1 MGNDVRVTHKVVIL
15 TFILSLTHQMSY
27 ALEPTYCTHAHKIWY
42 CKTMTF
48 LVNKQSLCLHT
59 VLLAKTHCVY
69 LWGGTKWCFCVFC
82 IFMFAYWQSS
92 CLPALWMR
100 YHRQLLISN
109 TTWRQHMWMRTCVLM
124 RVWMHLHS
132 PQCKCA
138 PLHCSSCSPSQALH
152 LCNDILQIKYLKSFS
167 LLFVSGAGV
176 SFFKYLQQLKSFCIS
191 RTLQAVRCM
200 IKMMWESIKLNQ
212 SWWVD

>member
-138 PLHCSSCSPSQALH
+138 PYIAPPVVLHK
-152 LCNDILQIKYLKSFS
+152 LCICVMIYCRSNILNLLVCFS
-167 LLFVSGAGV
+167 YPVPVFH
-176 SFFKYLQQLKSFCIS
+176 F
-191 RTLQAVRCM
+191 
-200 IKMMWESIKLNQ
+200 LNICNN
-212 SWWVD
+212 